1 MTKSKTSLPQALAF
15 ATWLFCVPFLGA
27 DGTPAP
33 IPTATPDVL
42 PEGVKIERVEFG
54 RLDPAV
60 AKSSRTQVS
69 RDFTAIAF
77 SEKAEGGERI
87 VFQGTPGPVYPS
99 IYSFRF
105 APAGRRWSYE
115 AKVDTGK
122 CALVV
127 DGAPGPVFE
136 TADDLTWSTDGR
148 HYVYRVRRAEDS
160 AWAVVLDGQVGE
172 FQPGRI
178 ATLAISPH
186 GAHHAFVREDQNG
199 NAILAFSDGHRIA
212 ETSTGFSYSPF
223 FWCENGATFAYV
235 AKQGNEQVLVVD
247 GTERG
252 RGSNIDPDYVVLARD
267 GGHFAAILA
276 LADGK
281 YAVLHDD
288 KRYGP
293 YKMVW
298 AKPELS
304 ADGARVAFVATLD
317 DDLAHVIVDGTP
329 GPAAINRWGA
339 RNVQF
344 TADGRTVAYLLQIGD
359 NKYAIHAGDRV
370 VGEGQNISRFWLSP
384 DGARIVWAAK
394 PSGGYRIV
402 LDGNESEPVFGDL
415 DQDSAGFS
423 PDGKTFHYLATRD
436 RKSFTVRVAG
446 VGGRTYELAAPR
458 FLFPS
463 PEAMVFVTYENGVF
477 FRETWTLPQEPV
489 GNRPPSS

>member
-1 MTKSKTSLPQALAF
+1 MTTSKTPLPHALAF
-15 ATWLFCVPFLGA
+15 AAWLFCAPFLCA
-27 DGTPAP
+27 DETRAPAQ
-33 IPTATPDVL
+33 AAAPDVL
-42 PEGVKIERVEFG
+42 PEGVKIERVELG

-60 AKSSRTQVS
+60 AKRSRTQVS
-69 RDFTAIAF
+69 RDLTAIAF
-77 SEKAEGGERI
+77 SEKAEGGERV
-87 VFQGTPGPVYPS
+87 VFQGTPGPVYQS

-105 APAGRRWSYE
+105 APAGHRWSYE
-115 AKVDTGK
+115 ARVDTGK
-122 CALVV
+122 CTLVV
-127 DGAPGPVFE
+127 DGEPGPVFE
-136 TADDLTWSTDGR
+136 TADDLIWSADGQ
-148 HYVYRVRRAEDS
+148 HYIYRVRRAEDS

-178 ATLAISPH
+178 ATLAISPD
-186 GAHHAFVREDQNG
+186 GAHHAYVREDQNG
-199 NAILAFSDGHRIA
+199 NATLAFSDGHRIA
-212 ETSTGFSYSPF
+212 ETFTGFSYSPF
-223 FWCENGATFAYV
+223 IWSENGAAFAYV
-235 AKQGNEQVLVVD
+235 AKQGDEQMLVI
-247 GTERG
+247 GATERG

-267 GGHFAAILA
+267 GRHFSAILA
-276 LADGK
+276 LANSK
-281 YAVLHDD
+281 CAVLHDD

-293 YKMVW
+293 YKEVW

-329 GPAAINRWGA
+329 GPAAFNRWGA

-370 VGEGQNISRFWLSP
+370 VGEGEDISRFWLSP
-384 DGARIVWAAK
+384 DGARIVWSAK

-402 LDGNESEPVFGDL
+402 MDGNESEPVFGDL

-436 RKSFTVRVAG
+436 RKSFTLRVAG

-458 FLFPS
+458 FIFPS
-463 PEAMVFVTYENGVF
+463 PDAMVFLTYENGVF
-477 FRETWTLPQEPV
+477 FRETWTLPH
-489 GNRPPSS
+489 